1 MLRRYAPRNDVVIA
15 SPKGVAI
22 HMQKGTVMI
31 VITPHPTE
39 ELRLIKY
46 QKELVRCLF
55 TPGALV
61 YAHQP
66 LWIPAN
72 FESVEQA
79 KKEIKSVNVSAPEY
93 DEERESFICPV
104 KIETVGGTCLE
115 SKLDFIHGLPH
126 RSAPRND
133 GTFSA
138 PRNDCHCERSAAIH
152 INKDLF
158 PLPLKIFRLGECTS
172 PSPGF
177 YELSNVVW
185 KKLT

>member
-115 SKLDFIHGLPH
+115 SKLDFIHGLPR
-126 RSAPRND
+126 RS
-133 GTFSA
+133 
-138 PRNDCHCERSAAIH
+138 AIH